1 MKNYLS
7 EHVLKNLLITAGIII
22 TGYLLLVLVYC
33 IPDNLLDKNVRISA
47 EKLYKEGVYPDIY
60 ASGSFLDNF
69 TDGACIAIT
78 INRKNDNPFYSAID
92 SYQSGSGKDGL
103 TKFYQTVFESETI
116 TPKLHFSHSYMW
128 DGFRIYLRPLLIRYP
143 IQDIRVL
150 CAWLVYALSFILCI
164 LILDHYKN
172 FFAIIPF
179 MCAFL
184 FFNFQ
189 LEALSLLFFNDIF
202 FMLLG
207 SLLVIRFI
215 KRGNNYYLDELF
227 AAVGALVGFTSMLI
241 TPMLSVGFML
251 VCYLIFRNNNHDLKH
266 DIYSIIK
273 YSASWLTGY
282 AVTTFTKVFLSSAFG
297 LTLAG
302 KGQVQHYSGGSLYNR
317 LAMNY
322 RVFMRLLITSRFK
335 RDFMIIT
342 VLIFLAVLIYRKAY
356 TRWKDSLPYLFIAS
370 YPVVWV
376 FVMAGHSGHGWTYF
390 NYSISIFAV
399 LQVMF
404 IMILQAGEKK

>member
-7 EHVLKNLLITAGIII
+7 EHVLKNLLVTFAIMI
-22 TGYLLLVLVYC
+22 TGYILLVLVYC
-33 IPDNLLDKNVRISA
+33 IPDNMLDKNVRISA
-47 EKLYKEGVYPDIY
+47 EKLYKEGVYPDVY
-60 ASGSFLDNF
+60 VSGSYLDNY
-69 TDGACIAIT
+69 TDAACIAIT

-92 SYQSGSGKDGL
+92 SYQSGNGKDGVSKL
-103 TKFYQTVFESETI
+103 YQTVFESQTI
-116 TPKLHFSHSYMW
+116 TPDLYHNHSYMW
-128 DGFRIYLRPLLIRYP
+128 DGFRIYLRPLLVRYS

-150 CAWLVYALSFILCI
+150 CAWLIYVLSFILCM
-164 LILDHYKN
+164 LIFIHYKN
-172 FFAIIPF
+172 FFAVIPF

-189 LEALSLLFFNDIF
+189 LEALSLLFFNDICVMMLGCLAVIC
-202 FMLLG
+202 FMKHG
-207 SLLVIRFI
+207 
-215 KRGNNYYLDELF
+215 KNYYLDELF
-227 AAVGALVGFTSMLI
+227 AAFGAIVAFTSMLI

-251 VCYLIFRNNNHDLKH
+251 VVYLIFKNNNQDWKH
-266 DIYSIIK
+266 DIYSVIK

-282 AVTTFTKVFLSSAFG
+282 AVTTFAKIFISSALIVTG
-297 LTLAG
+297 SG
-302 KGQVQHYSGGSLYNR
+302 NWQVAHYSGGSLYDR
-317 LAMNY
+317 LVMNY

-342 VLIFLAVLIYRKAY
+342 TLIFLAVLIYRKAY
-356 TRWKDSLPYLFIAS
+356 SHWKDSLPYLFVAF

-399 LQVMF
+399 LQAMF
-404 IMILQAGEKK
+404 LMILRNKN